1 MSLTHTH
8 LLFLRL
14 IVACHGDQAMAQQIE
29 ALVLP
34 LLEPWSPRRSKAPC
48 PYWKLPGHFELSFAL
63 RPATAA
69 AHLAITALEPTG
81 WDTRLAD
88 ADASCV
94 WNPLAGCA
102 FLHPAVVWAE
112 LGFL

>member
-1 MSLTHTH
+1 LT
-8 LLFLRL
+8 LKNADSLFLRL
-14 IVACHGDQAMAQQIE
+14 IVACHGDQAMARQIE
-29 ALVLP
+29 ASVLP
-34 LLEPWSPRRSKAPC
+34 LLAPWSPRRSKDPC

-63 RPATAA
+63 QPATAA
-69 AHLAITALEPTG
+69 AHLAISALEPNG

-94 WNPLAGCA
+94 WNPTAGSA
-102 FLHPAVVWAE
+102 FLHPTVVWAE

>member
-1 MSLTHTH
+1 MNLQRSHH
-8 LLFLRL
+8 LFLRL
-14 IVACHGDQAMAQQIE
+14 IVACNGDRAMVRQIE
-29 ALVLP
+29 ATVRP
-34 LLEPWSPRRSKAPC
+34 MLEPWSPRRSKAPC
-48 PYWKLPGHFELSFAL
+48 PYWKLPGHFELSFVL
-63 RPATAA
+63 QPATAA
-69 AHLAITALEPTG
+69 AHRAITALEPTG